1 MKYLTFAL
9 LLLVLI
15 SCNYENK
22 PGKYYYSDQQYDSSE
37 DMVDVV
43 DPYNDSE
50 VHEFLNNKVLSYKN
64 YRLTIDDS
72 LHADLKKDGNNIN
85 SGYFQIKPYMLSEE
99 RMLILHDTITNK
111 EVNFTLSEKGRLTDR
126 SSYIIYSPE

>member
-1 MKYLTFAL
+1 
-9 LLLVLI
+9 
-15 SCNYENK
+15 
-22 PGKYYYSDQQYDSSE
+22 
-37 DMVDVV
+37 MVDVV